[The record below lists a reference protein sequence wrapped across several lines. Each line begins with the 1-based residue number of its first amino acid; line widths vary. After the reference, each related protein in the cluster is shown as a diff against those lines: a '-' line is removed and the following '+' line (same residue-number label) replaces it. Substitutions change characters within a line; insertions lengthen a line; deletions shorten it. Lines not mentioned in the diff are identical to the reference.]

1 MRLEVAQIWS
11 NNAAQLSKPCTKSKH
26 FYVNNAAIATEML
39 GQLKAL
45 AMQPL
50 EKATAVRLQV
60 HMRSEE
66 EMPGR
71 LKALAMVPS

>member
-1 MRLEVAQIWS
+1 MRLEVAQIWL
-11 NNAAQLSKPCTKSKH
+11 NNAAQLSKPCNKSKH
-26 FYVNNAAIATEML
+26 FISNSYRALEML

-60 HMRSEE
+60 HMQSQE
-66 EMPGR
+66 EMPGQ
-71 LKALAMVPS
+71 LTALAMVPS